1 MRINDFPFK
10 LAAVDIDDTLVGRDK
25 RIGHEN
31 RLAVEQLIVTG
42 CRVVLASGRRHE
54 NMLRYSRE
62 LGLDDFVV
70 SSQGALVRHV
80 RTGEIIHRALLAP
93 PEAAEVTALGLA
105 RGVSVLH
112 WAGRGVL
119 AQEQSRWTDRY
130 TSDCSDPVAITDL
143 RALRDEPAEKIVW
156 GADPGVISA
165 LAPEMRRRYRGRMVV
180 TVTDDW
186 FLEFAS
192 TGATKAAGVAAIS
205 DRYGIEQREV
215 LAFGDGN
222 NDAALLA
229 WAGLGVAMSHA
240 RPAAQAAAKRVAPE
254 GDPESGLA
262 RAVEAV
268 FAAHAF
274 DKSRQAGRLDDSFA
288 DFSAI
293 SGDAPEQRLPSD
305 RPQKR
310 GSSRVALLG
319 RHWPM
324 VP

>member
-1 MRINDFPFK
+1 
-10 LAAVDIDDTLVGRDK
+10 
-25 RIGHEN
+25 
-31 RLAVEQLIVTG
+31 
-42 CRVVLASGRRHE
+42 
-54 NMLRYSRE
+54 MLRYSRA

-70 SSQGALVRHV
+70 SCQGALVRHA
-80 RTGEIIHRALLAP
+80 RTGEIIHRALLTP
-93 PEAAEVTALGLA
+93 PEAAEVTALGLS
-105 RGVSVLH
+105 RGVTVLH

-143 RALRDEPAEKIVW
+143 RALRDEPAEKVVW
-156 GADPGVISA
+156 GADPGVITA

-192 TGATKAAGVAAIS
+192 TGATKAAGVAAVA
-205 DRYGIEQREV
+205 DRYGVEQSEV

-229 WAGLGVAMSHA
+229 WAGLGVAMSHG
-240 RPAAQAAAKRVAPE
+240 RPAAQAAAKMVAPA

-262 RAVEAV
+262 RGVEAV
-268 FAAHAF
+268 VAAHAF
-274 DKSRQAGRLDDSFA
+274 ERGRLAGPLDDSFA
-288 DFSAI
+288 GFSVV
-293 SGDAPEQRLPSD
+293 SDAGSDCLSRLPSD
-305 RPQKR
+305 RIQQR
-310 GSSRVALLG
+310 ESSRLALLG

-324 VP
+324 LP